1 MARQPRST
9 KLASF
14 RSAKRLRD
22 EAAQLRRAAHI
33 LKPGPDRVLLAY
45 AALYAETSAYRRDA
59 AEGFLGA
66 AADEI
71 IARYRP
77 S

>member
-1 MARQPRST
+1 M
-9 KLASF
+9 
-14 RSAKRLRD
+14 LRD
-22 EAAQLRRAAHI
+22 EAAHLRQAARR
-33 LKPGPDRVLLAY
+33 LQPGPDRVLLAY

-59 AEGFLGA
+59 AEGFLMA

-71 IARYRP
+71 IAKYRP

>member
-1 MARQPRST
+1 
-9 KLASF
+9 L
-14 RSAKRLRD
+14 RSAKTLRD
-22 EAAQLRRAAHI
+22 EAARLRLAVHS
-33 LKPGPDRVLLAY
+33 LHPGPARVLLAY

-66 AADEI
+66 AAEEI
-71 IARYRP
+71 IAKYRL